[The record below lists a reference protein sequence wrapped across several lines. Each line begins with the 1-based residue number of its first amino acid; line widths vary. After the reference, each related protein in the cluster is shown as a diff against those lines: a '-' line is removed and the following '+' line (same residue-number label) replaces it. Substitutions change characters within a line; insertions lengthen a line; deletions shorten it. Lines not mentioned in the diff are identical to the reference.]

1 MGYLHEIQMN
11 GRQVQILYDFYGN
24 DDNQISVLRDEIV
37 TVFQDSGEWMEG
49 ETHDGRI
56 GWFPS
61 SFAEYL

>member
-11 GRQVQILYDFYGN
+11 GRQVRILYDFYGN
-24 DDNQISVLRDEIV
+24 DDNQISVLRDEII

-49 ETHDGRI
+49 ETQDGHV

-61 SFAEYL
+61 SFAVYL